1 MVNAVK
7 SIAYAWEAE
16 TSVLQRHT
24 DRICMTFVTQEEI
37 YEEQVL
43 ILLIKQGD
51 YIRDGDILGDLDKYL
66 EI

>member
-1 MVNAVK
+1 
-7 SIAYAWEAE
+7 
-16 TSVLQRHT
+16 
-24 DRICMTFVTQEEI
+24 MTFVTQEEI